1 MRRRSAAPSVSSRP
15 KVILIVLVLSI
26 FTYFNYKWALSS
38 RGGGGGSRSAPGT
51 TGGKTS
57 QQATGAAGLTVEEH
71 PSQVPATQQVPH
83 ESGVQYSPAGDPHTT
98 APDKQ
103 IFNISFTEALSLFQ
117 DNQAAEVHEDIKQPT
132 KGFVDVLEH
141 PDHGVLLPHDPLQ
154 VSPEEEWMACD
165 QRNAE
170 FTVERDA
177 LCQRYL
183 SNLNNMRSIKAL
195 SAVLK
200 RGRTIKFKIFYHH
213 NNIEAIVKVSQNK
226 FVFEPVSEYLAYAL
240 DRELNFTRTPTAA
253 YVPLPLDFM
262 KAASAIVSPFFSQ
275 WFRYFIMDYEYTKRF
290 FVHCSYAGGPEGQKD
305 CSLVSIQLWMKDLHS
320 ALYTTLAVPYEYDEH
335 FARKYLNPTGAKRW
349 PPKPER
355 LRAVGDLNV
364 RFIFDFMMGNTDRGM
379 NDHNNFVYGG
389 CDSTTRCAPEP
400 PEDRTKGIAKY
411 AFVDHGSSFYS
422 RKEPEDNPF
431 TGNLTD
437 VLICRYRKS
446 TYDSLKRFLPTN
458 EDKEPLIT
466 AVRTKLPKNLFR
478 IVSVHTF
485 QQTQVRL
492 EKILTV
498 IETCIT
504 KYGAAGVF
512 SLPEY
517 WEG

>member
-1 MRRRSAAPSVSSRP
+1 MRRRSAPSVSSRP
-15 KVILIVLVLSI
+15 KVMLIVLVLCI
-26 FTYFNYKWALSS
+26 FTFFNYRWALSS
-38 RGGGGGSRSAPGT
+38 RGGAASRSAPGT
-51 TGGKTS
+51 ADRKST
-57 QQATGAAGLTVEEH
+57 QQSTAAGGLTVEEH
-71 PSQVPATQQVPH
+71 PSQQAAHHIQTTQGG
-83 ESGVQYSPAGDPHTT
+83 GVQYSSAGDPHTT
-98 APDKQ
+98 APDTQ
-103 IFNISFTEALSLFQ
+103 TFNISFADALELFQ
-117 DNQAAEVHEDIKQPT
+117 DNQGAEVHEDIKQPT

-141 PDHGVLLPHDPLQ
+141 PDHGVVLPHDPQQ
-154 VSPEEEWMACD
+154 VSPEEEWAACD

-170 FTVERDA
+170 FTLERDA

-226 FVFEPVSEYLAYAL
+226 FVFEPVSEYLAFAL
-240 DRELNFTRTPTAA
+240 DRELNLTRTPTAA
-253 YVPLPLDFM
+253 YVALPLDFM

-275 WFRYFIMDYEYTKRF
+275 WFRYFIVDYEFTKRF
-290 FVHCSYAGGPEGQKD
+290 FVHCTYVGGGEGQKD
-305 CSLVSIQLWMKDLHS
+305 CSLVSIQLWMKDVHS
-320 ALYTTLAVPYEYDEH
+320 ALYSTLAVPYEYDEH

-389 CDSTTRCAPEP
+389 CDSTSRCAPEP

-411 AFVDHGSSFYS
+411 AFIDHGSSFYS

-437 VLICRYRKS
+437 ILICRFRKS
-446 TYDSLKRFLPTN
+446 TYETLKRFLPTN
-458 EDKEPLIT
+458 DDKEPLVT
-466 AVRTKLPKNLFR
+466 SVRAKLPKNLFR
-478 IVSVHTF
+478 VVSVHTF

-492 EKILTV
+492 EKVLTV
-498 IETCIT
+498 VESCIT
-504 KYGAAGVF
+504 KYGAVGVF